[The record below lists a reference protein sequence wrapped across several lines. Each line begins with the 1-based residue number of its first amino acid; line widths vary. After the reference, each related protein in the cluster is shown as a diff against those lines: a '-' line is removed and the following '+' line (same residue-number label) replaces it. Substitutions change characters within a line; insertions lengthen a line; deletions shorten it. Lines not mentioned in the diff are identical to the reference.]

1 VNAAA
6 ARVLVVVTVAA
17 GAAVLAGPAPAAVAG
32 GLLLG
37 LVLPG
42 LALTAT
48 LFRGRP
54 LTAVERTVLAPALS
68 LAVLV
73 VEGLLI
79 YLSGHPLD
87 RPAWTAGTA
96 GVTLLGLVVPA
107 VPLPRPSVRRAA
119 DAAAREAEIAD
130 LAAAAR
136 LAVQGAVGEQRV
148 RMTPGAETVR
158 LGPAG
163 SADDAT
169 LLLPAVR
176 DAGPVPVLPPLI
188 PVRPIQKPPL
198 KRIAR
203 QLVPMVLVL
212 AVLGGASW
220 LSFHSSRTNYDRTVT
235 ALSAAPPPAADAHGN
250 RTITVTASGLVA
262 ADGPYRVAVL
272 GPGGTRTS
280 NRTVAVPGS
289 GTWTATFTVSRARTA
304 IALYRSGDTTP
315 YRTLYVAAAE

>member
-1 VNAAA
+1 VNAVA
-6 ARVLVVVTVAA
+6 ARVLAVLTLAAAA
-17 GAAVLAGPAPAAVAG
+17 GVLAGPAPAAVAG

-73 VEGLLI
+73 VGGLLV
-79 YLSGHPLD
+79 YVSGYPLD
-87 RPAWTAGTA
+87 RPAWTAVTA

-107 VPLPRPSVRRAA
+107 VPLPRPSVRRAVA
-119 DAAAREAEIAD
+119 AAARETEMAD
-130 LAAAAR
+130 LAAAAK
-136 LAVQGAVGEQRV
+136 LAVQVAVGEQRV
-148 RMTPGAETVR
+148 RITPGEETGR
-158 LGPAG
+158 PRPAG

-169 LLLPAVR
+169 VLLPVVR
-176 DAGPVPVLPPLI
+176 DTGPGPVVPPLV

-198 KRIAR
+198 RRIAR

-220 LSFHSSRTNYDRTVT
+220 LSFHSSRTNYDRSVT
-235 ALSAAPPPAADAHGN
+235 ALSAAPPPAADAQGN
-250 RTITVTASGLVA
+250 RTVTVTASGLVA
-262 ADGPYRVAVL
+262 ADGPYRIAVL
-272 GPGGTRTS
+272 GSGTVAR
-280 NRTVAVPGS
+280 RTVAVPGD
-289 GTWTATFTVSRARTA
+289 GTWTARFTLGRARTA
-304 IALYRSGDTTP
+304 IALYRASDTTA